1 MQRLK
6 EERFMVVAG
15 LLKRQRS
22 ECGRNRVL
30 SIADRY
36 RSISCYFQLLCL
48 LSATSIGRKQ
58 EKGVF
63 DNAFYKAGFKSLFP
77 ESCSPDECNCGG

>member
-15 LLKRQRS
+15 LLKRQRN
-22 ECGRNRVL
+22 ECGRNRAL

-36 RSISCYFQLLCL
+36 KSIGRCFQLLYL
-48 LSATSIGRKQ
+48 LSATAIGRKQ

-63 DNAFYKAGFKSLFP
+63 DKAGFKSLFL
-77 ESCSPDECNCGG
+77 ESYNPAECNCGG

>member
-15 LLKRQRS
+15 LLKRQRN

-36 RSISCYFQLLCL
+36 RSIGCCFQLLYL
-48 LSATSIGRKQ
+48 LSSTALGRKQ
-58 EKGVF
+58 EKNEVLTMF
-63 DNAFYKAGFKSLFP
+63 STRLVLRV
-77 ESCSPDECNCGG
+77 

>member
-1 MQRLK
+1 
-6 EERFMVVAG
+6 MVVAG
-15 LLKRQRS
+15 SLKRQRN

-30 SIADRY
+30 SIADKY
-36 RSISCYFQLLCL
+36 RSIGYCFQVLYL

-77 ESCSPDECNCGG
+77 MSSNPAECSSGG

>member
-1 MQRLK
+1 
-6 EERFMVVAG
+6 MVVAG

-30 SIADRY
+30 STADRY
-36 RSISCYFQLLCL
+36 RSIGCCFQLLYL
-48 LSATSIGRKQ
+48 LSATAIDRKQ

-63 DNAFYKAGFKSLFP
+63 NNAFYKAGFKSVPSVLQT
-77 ESCSPDECNCGG
+77 SQM